1 MANTPISLRVAE
13 DSKQQFMDYFTTLK
27 ESEPNIT
34 QAEAFT
40 RLITERMQYV
50 NNNVNTK
57 CNSESKEDYS
67 RMQEDYTRIQDECI
81 RVQTENIAQQEHI
94 NALQAECIT
103 LKDQLKNL
111 ELDIQEKSKQITDLT
126 QEKIHLQSKTILDLL
141 KPYTARLL
149 KITSER
155 LSAKY
160 KREIEPIDV
169 LSDMFL
175 KYTIERYSL
184 WFYDFVVKDTELI
197 ELAQQINP
205 EITSIKQIK
214 QIVICK

>member
-13 DSKQQFMDYFTTLK
+13 DSKQQFIEYFTTLK
-27 ESEPNIT
+27 ETEPNIT

-50 NNNVNTK
+50 NNNVNTE
-57 CNSESKEDYS
+57 CNSESKE
-67 RMQEDYTRIQDECI
+67 EYTRIQNECTRI
-81 RVQTENIAQQEHI
+81 QTENIAQQERI
-94 NALQAECIT
+94 NVLQAECIT
-103 LKDQLKNL
+103 LKEQLKNL
-111 ELDIQEKSKQITDLT
+111 ELNIEEESKQITELT

-141 KPYTARLL
+141 KPYTAKLL
-149 KITSER
+149 SITAER

>member
-1 MANTPISLRVAE
+1 MANSPITLRVAE
-13 DSKQQFMDYFTTLK
+13 DSKQQFIDYFTTLK
-27 ESEPNIT
+27 EREPNIT

-50 NNNVNTK
+50 NNNVNTE
-57 CNSESKEDYS
+57 CNSEGKEEYS
-67 RMQEDYTRIQDECI
+67 RMQEEYTRIQNECTRI
-81 RVQTENIAQQEHI
+81 QTENIAQQERI
-94 NALQAECIT
+94 NVLQAECIT
-103 LKDQLKNL
+103 LKEQLKNL
-111 ELDIQEKSKQITDLT
+111 ELNVEEESKQITELT

-141 KPYTARLL
+141 KPYTAKLL
-149 KITSER
+149 SITAER

-184 WFYDFVVKDTELI
+184 WFYDFVIKDTELI

>member
-27 ESEPNIT
+27 EKEPNIT

-50 NNNVNTK
+50 NNNVNK
-57 CNSESKEDYS
+57 ECNSESKEEYS

-81 RVQTENIAQQEHI
+81 RVQTENIAQQERI
-94 NALQAECIT
+94 NVLQAECIT

-111 ELDIQEKSKQITDLT
+111 ELNNEEESKQIAELT
-126 QEKIHLQSKTILDLL
+126 QEKIHLQSKTILDFL
-141 KPYTARLL
+141 KPYTAKLL
-149 KITSER
+149 SITAER